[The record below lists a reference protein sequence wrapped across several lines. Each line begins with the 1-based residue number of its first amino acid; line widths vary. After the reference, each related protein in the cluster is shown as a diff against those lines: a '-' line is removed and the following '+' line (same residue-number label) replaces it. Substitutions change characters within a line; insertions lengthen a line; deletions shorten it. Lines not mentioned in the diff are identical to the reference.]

1 MYQEIWKDIP
11 GYEGIYQA
19 SNFGRIRS
27 LDRVVL
33 NRNIKNHVKGR
44 VRVASPDQDGY
55 LGLTLS
61 KNGIHKSFHV
71 HRLVAITFIPN
82 PENKLEVNHIDLN
95 KQNNRVDNLEWC
107 TRLENERHSRNN
119 SNKDLMTNKRCK
131 PIKCIETGKMFRSV
145 SAASKALGI
154 STWFIEKSISNR
166 SKSNGFHFKCVSHSE
181 FNSYVS

>member
-33 NRNIKNHVKGR
+33 NRNIQNHVKGR

-82 PENKLEVNHIDLN
+82 P
-95 KQNNRVDNLEWC
+95 
-107 TRLENERHSRNN
+107 
-119 SNKDLMTNKRCK
+119 
-131 PIKCIETGKMFRSV
+131 
-145 SAASKALGI
+145 
-154 STWFIEKSISNR
+154 
-166 SKSNGFHFKCVSHSE
+166 
-181 FNSYVS
+181 